1 MLSREM
7 GLVLS
12 CDHRIFDGV
21 SGLALLNRIRAAL
34 ARPAELLTTSPMEG

>member
-1 MLSREM
+1 M

-21 SGLALLNRIRAAL
+21 SGLAFLNSIKSYLEKPLQLLIN
-34 ARPAELLTTSPMEG
+34 